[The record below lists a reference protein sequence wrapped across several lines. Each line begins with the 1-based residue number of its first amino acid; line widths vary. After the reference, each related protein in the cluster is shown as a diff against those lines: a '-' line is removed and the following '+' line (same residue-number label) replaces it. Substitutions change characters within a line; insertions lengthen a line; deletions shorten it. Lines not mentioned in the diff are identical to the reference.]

1 MLTSGVDN
9 GCSAVV
15 LSLLNCRI
23 LLEGSDLRPREL
35 GVTKEFS
42 DGEAS
47 LQSSSNEGIDSLDN
61 VRPDMT
67 DSWPVSLP
75 AKSSSNNSSGG
86 ESRRSSGLR
95 PRDMLY
101 SFSVTPVCCNI
112 ASTVN
117 LCPVDRRVELP
128 ILWAGI

>member
-1 MLTSGVDN
+1 MLISGVDN
-9 GCSAVV
+9 GWSAIV

-23 LLEGSDLRPREL
+23 LLDFRPVRKL
-35 GVTKEFS
+35 GVTKEFN

-86 ESRRSSGLR
+86 QSKRSSGLR

-117 LCPVDRRVELP
+117 LCPVDRVRVEPP